1 METNTLQQH
10 RGHVSLITQ
19 TFRSGWYVWATWSAP
34 LIQPKTFPLGADVN
48 ESSLSWVSLPW
59 WGSTDVYSNL
69 TPALNFNPAVSTWT
83 IPLSVSQQ
91 RLFSAF
97 EINDVSLY
105 DSISLP
111 QLLPGNNRKRT
122 RKQNAISFL
131 SQRFGCSKVYRL
143 PSASPFSCVHFISGG
158 CQSSGCFQNETTR
171 TETEDRVSKRGC
183 LTLMLEIIWCANPGE
198 ICLFPLVTLVHF
210 TQLIW
215 PQMCYG
221 HSTTL
226 VIATT
231 TATSFTTD
239 FFSTPKAHQKC
250 FNTVKSSQII
260 FLVSFCTLM

>member
-1 METNTLQQH
+1 MNSESRVKSEPKWILGRNVLWYCRKTKRWQSIQTFYLSVLSDQIKVGPLMETNTLQQH

-59 WGSTDVYSNL
+59 WGSTDFYSNL

-91 RLFSAF
+91 RFFSAF
-97 EINDVSLY
+97 EINDVCLY

-171 TETEDRVSKRGC
+171 QRGLKPKIVYQREDVS
-183 LTLMLEIIWCANPGE
+183 LWC
-198 ICLFPLVTLVHF
+198 
-210 TQLIW
+210 
-215 PQMCYG
+215 
-221 HSTTL
+221 S
-226 VIATT
+226 
-231 TATSFTTD
+231 
-239 FFSTPKAHQKC
+239 K
-250 FNTVKSSQII
+250 
-260 FLVSFCTLM
+260 